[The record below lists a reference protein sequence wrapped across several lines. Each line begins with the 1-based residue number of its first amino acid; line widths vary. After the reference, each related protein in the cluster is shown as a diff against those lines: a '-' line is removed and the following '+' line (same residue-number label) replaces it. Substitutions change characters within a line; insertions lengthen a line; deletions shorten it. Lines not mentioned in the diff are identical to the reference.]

1 MRRTFTHGRTARLL
15 AGCAP
20 VLLSVGC
27 AGTERTSVAASLTGA
42 GLPPT
47 LVGCMTS
54 RLEKDLS
61 PAQLVRLTSIGEVRD
76 EFIEGHDLDRF
87 WSRLY
92 ALGDAELVHVAAA
105 ATLTC
110 SRPLAA
116 RRGD

>member
-1 MRRTFTHGRTARLL
+1 MAGLF

-20 VLLSVGC
+20 VLLWVGC
-27 AGTERTSVAASLTGA
+27 ASSERAGVAESLTGA
-42 GLPPT
+42 GLPPA
-47 LVGCMTS
+47 LVGCMAS
-54 RLEKDLS
+54 RFERDLS
-61 PAQLVRLTSIGEVRD
+61 PEQLVRLTSMGELRD
-76 EFIEGHDLDRF
+76 ESIEGRGVDRF

-92 ALGDAELVHVAAA
+92 ALGDAELMHVAAD